1 MDIMGDFLS
10 NRVGELWLIDVC
22 HLYYNRCMKRILQ
35 ARFYGYSF
43 PVQEKNPLFKMK
55 KPWYNKGVIG

>member
-1 MDIMGDFLS
+1 MDIIGDFLS

-55 KPWYNKGVIG
+55 KP